1 VPCARW
7 HRRHSVAAAVSVPT
21 ASELSHCC
29 LCLHALPIR
38 IPRQTARQEG
48 SFKRKQGGDLGDR
61 STPSRPCSPRQSLGS
76 EHPVFATSKCRVS
89 RYWFRS
95 TAGKAHACSHA
106 PHMPAALQIYP
117 DLKGGGASER
127 DPAAF
132 RVTHAPA
139 PKQQAM
145 TIDEAAACSFVCFA
159 GGRS

>member
-106 PHMPAALQIYP
+106 PHMPAALQIY
-117 DLKGGGASER
+117 LSR
-127 DPAAF
+127 
-132 RVTHAPA
+132 
-139 PKQQAM
+139 PKK
-145 TIDEAAACSFVCFA
+145 EAAQAKEIRLLS
-159 GGRS
+159 GSRTHPRQSSKP